1 MTSAPRPLPGILDIA
16 PYKGG
21 EAAPPYPGVSYKLA
35 SNENPMGC
43 SPRAVEAYRAAAE
56 DLAAYPDGA
65 HKALKGAIAAR
76 HGIDPAWIL
85 CSAGSD
91 EAFQLLGRAY
101 LGRGDAIVQS
111 QHAFLVYRLIAQQCG
126 ADVITVPDIDR
137 VADVAGMAA
146 AVTDRT
152 RIVFLA
158 NPNNPTGTYVPFDAV
173 RALHAALPPDVLLVL
188 DGAYAEYVGRNDYSA
203 GLELVL
209 ESRNVM
215 MTRTFSKIHGLAALR
230 VGWAVAHPDIIAA
243 LDRVR
248 GPFNVSGPGLAAAAA
263 AFADEAFEAESVR
276 FNAAERE
283 RLAAGLAALGLKVT
297 PSVGNFVLTDFGDPA
312 RADAAD
318 AALKANGLSVRKV
331 ASYDLPGCL
340 RISIGPASAT
350 DRVLTVLADF
360 CATA

>member
-1 MTSAPRPLPGILDIA
+1 MTASPRPLPGILDIA

-21 EAAPPYPGVSYKLA
+21 EAAPTYDGVSYKLA
-35 SNENPMGC
+35 SNENPLGC
-43 SPRAVEAYRAAAE
+43 SPRAVEAYRAAAA
-56 DLAAYPDGA
+56 DLALYPDGA
-65 HKALKGAIAAR
+65 HAALKAAIGAR
-76 HGIDPAWIL
+76 HGVEPSWIL

-111 QHAFLVYRLIAQQCG
+111 QHAFLVYRLVAQQCG
-126 ADVITVPDIDR
+126 ADVITVPDRDR
-137 VADVAGMAA
+137 VADVDAMAA
-146 AVTDRT
+146 AVTPST

-158 NPNNPTGTYVPFDAV
+158 NPNNPTGTYAPFDAV
-173 RALHAALPPDVLLVL
+173 RRLHAALPSDVLLVL

-230 VGWAVAHPDIIAA
+230 VGWAVAHPDIVAA

-276 FNAAERE
+276 ANAAERD
-283 RLAAGLAALGLKVT
+283 RLAAGLAALGLAVT
-297 PSVGNFVLTDFGDPA
+297 PSVCNFLLVDFGD
-312 RADAAD
+312 ADLANGAD

-331 ASYDLPGCL
+331 ASYDLPTCL
-340 RISIGPASAT
+340 RISIGPAPAT
-350 DRVLTVLADF
+350 DRVLDVLAQF
-360 CATA
+360 CARS

>member
-1 MTSAPRPLPGILDIA
+1 MTLAPAPLPGILDIA

-21 EAAPPYPGVSYKLA
+21 EAAPPYAGVSYKLA
-35 SNENPMGC
+35 SNENPLGC
-43 SPRAVEAYRAAAE
+43 SAKAVDAYRAAAG
-56 DLAAYPDGA
+56 DLALYPDGA
-65 HKALKGAIAAR
+65 HAALKAAIAAR
-76 HGIDPAWIL
+76 HGIDPSWIL

-111 QHAFLVYRLIAQQCG
+111 QHAFLVYRLVAQQCG
-126 ADVITVPDIDR
+126 AEAISVPDIAR
-137 VADVAGMAA
+137 VADLDAMAR
-146 AVTDRT
+146 AVTPRT

-158 NPNNPTGTYVPFDAV
+158 NPNNPTGTYAPFDAV
-173 RALHAALPPDVLLVL
+173 RRLHAALPGDVLLVL

-263 AFADEAFEAESVR
+263 AFADEAFETESAR
-276 FNAAERE
+276 TNAAERE
-283 RLAAGLAALGLKVT
+283 RLEQGLTALGLAVT
-297 PSVGNFVLTDFGDPA
+297 PGVCNFVLVDFGAVA
-312 RADAAD
+312 RANAAD

-331 ASYDLPGCL
+331 ASYDLPTCL
-340 RISIGPASAT
+340 RISIGPAPAT
-350 DRVLTVLADF
+350 DRVLQVLTDF
-360 CATA
+360 CAA